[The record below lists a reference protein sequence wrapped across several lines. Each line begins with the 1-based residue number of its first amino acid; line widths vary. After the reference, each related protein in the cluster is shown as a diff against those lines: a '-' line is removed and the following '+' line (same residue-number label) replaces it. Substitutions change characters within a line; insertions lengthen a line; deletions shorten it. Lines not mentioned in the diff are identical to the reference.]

1 MAGNIIKSEKFFE
14 DEQEKNSTISEF
26 EDIEIEE
33 IDLKEL
39 IDKKNENEKLYKN
52 KIIEFSAN
60 EPSDDKKEK
69 VPKKRGRKK
78 KSEQLKEIEDFGAS
92 ISFDV
97 KEETEKI
104 PKKRGRK
111 KKEATEEKVTEKNEK
126 KEVKKKKVPEA
137 INLEA
142 ISEEQQEIINEE
154 QINKE
159 DVKENILE
167 DIYSQEVKIQNN
179 EYENEVEITLEKRK
193 CRIETNGEEYNVYTN
208 NSNSYLI
215 VRQPKL
221 RIQCNDAYISIK
233 KYGEKYFVETNQN
246 FSLNYIA
253 NNLEKINNAVT
264 FMVENLYEMDID
276 AENLRIRIDEAKVAQ
291 SKLEDN
297 NVLIISEEEGKVYL
311 PYTKD
316 EIIRKLENTKNTKVT
331 EIIQDNYVI
340 PIEKY
345 KNSIKSRFREGYNL
359 MYYREHKSKKSAIF
373 LGLELMFEFNLHPS
387 IITACKNLQE
397 LDIYLDC
404 LEDNELEKFS
414 CFKII
419 YKATPTVTKSKR
431 NQRF

>member
-14 DEQEKNSTISEF
+14 DEQEKNTKISEF

-33 IDLKEL
+33 IDLNEL
-39 IDKKNENEKLYKN
+39 IEKKNENEKIYKN
-52 KIIEFSAN
+52 KIIEFSVN
-60 EPSDDKKEK
+60 EPSDSKE
-69 VPKKRGRKK
+69 VETPKKRGRKK
-78 KSEQLKEIEDFGAS
+78 KTDKLKEIEDFGAS
-92 ISFDV
+92 ISFNV
-97 KEETEKI
+97 TEETEKT

-111 KKEATEEKVTEKNEK
+111 KKEVTEEKVTETTTKVK
-126 KEVKKKKVPEA
+126 KEVEKKKVPEA
-137 INLEA
+137 INLEETF
-142 ISEEQQEIINEE
+142 EEQQETTIEK
-154 QINKE
+154 QK
-159 DVKENILE
+159 DKENILD

-316 EIIRKLENTKNTKVT
+316 EVIRKLENTKNTKVT